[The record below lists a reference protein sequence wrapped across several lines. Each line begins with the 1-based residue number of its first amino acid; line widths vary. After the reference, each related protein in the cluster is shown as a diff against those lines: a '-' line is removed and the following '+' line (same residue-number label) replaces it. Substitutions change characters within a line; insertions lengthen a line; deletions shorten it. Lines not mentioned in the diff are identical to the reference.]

1 MGSKL
6 GTPLPR
12 RSPPWL
18 WVAVAGLVAAYL
30 AWNAQWSMA
39 AVLATIACL
48 IALMPRLSKPEY
60 ETVQVDDAGV
70 LRVDGE
76 LKEQI
81 DWSAVE
87 EILIITTDQG
97 PYQEDVFF
105 ALGGPKGKGC
115 LVPHE
120 AAVRTKL
127 LEELQSRFPGLDDG
141 MVIKAMGS
149 TSNNTFLVWKKLS

>member
-18 WVAVAGLVAAYL
+18 WVVVAGLPAAYL
-30 AWNAQWSMA
+30 AWNAHWTSA
-39 AVLATIACL
+39 AVLGGIACV
-48 IALMPRLSKPEY
+48 IALIPRLSKPEY

-70 LRVDGE
+70 HRVDGE
-76 LKEQI
+76 IEERI

-105 ALGGPKGKGC
+105 ALGGLDGKGC

-127 LEELQSRFPGLDDG
+127 LDELQTRFPGLDDS

-149 TSNNTFLVWKKLS
+149 TSNNTFLIWKKLS